1 MVSDANS
8 GLGGVQDYLLMD
20 PQVRSVNGDTMVKE
34 MRQNI
39 EIMLRKKKHAIQVS
53 AGVPGADTGAVTLSL
68 TVRPSVCY

>member
-53 AGVPGADTGAVTLSL
+53 AGVPDTGAVTLSL